1 MGLRVCE
8 RNSICHELIEEVVVV
23 RTVQRFAQCITVII
37 FGVNL
42 SNINYL
48 TSLMLSHKVIGK
60 ATAFLLRELAGFGE
74 DGERYSLSWGDDRIV
89 ILRLE

>member
-8 RNSICHELIEEVVVV
+8 RNSICHELVEEVMVV

-48 TSLMLSHKVIGK
+48 ASHGFSQGFIASPTILSTSL
-60 ATAFLLRELAGFGE
+60 LLM
-74 DGERYSLSWGDDRIV
+74 SLYPMAEHGSCNNHQQQQ
-89 ILRLE
+89 